1 MLPTFILK
9 CVYYLILF
17 QNICLAVVAYFV
29 AIGCTEFRQCSGAV
43 LEARHNVFLL
53 HGLLLTVP
61 AEFAQLNEF
70 VLYVNAGFCFLLQP
84 RGGDEVQQAE
94 LSPSTVCCVIY
105 DFPRN
110 CWGIQV
116 IPSKNKGITCNN
128 VLFF

>member
-53 HGLLLTVP
+53 L
-61 AEFAQLNEF
+61 
-70 VLYVNAGFCFLLQP
+70 C
-84 RGGDEVQQAE
+84 
-94 LSPSTVCCVIY
+94 
-105 DFPRN
+105 
-110 CWGIQV
+110 
-116 IPSKNKGITCNN
+116 
-128 VLFF
+128 